1 MRTRKLERWLPTAVL
16 CVGLFFM
23 AAAVA
28 LGQGSPSSGGEV
40 ASPPFQQD
48 RNPAGHA
55 HWRGGEGERFRA
67 LLARMEPES
76 RCKERFAREAGF
88 LAYIGARLELT
99 APQQPLWDAYHK
111 AMMDAAGKQRQT
123 CLENVI
129 HPGSPLTALERRD
142 RLQKILQARLDGLQ
156 STRPALDALYQALSQ
171 EQRQVVDSPFHGR
184 FRGGSEG
191 DR

>member
-1 MRTRKLERWLPTAVL
+1 MQAPRLERWLPTFGL
-16 CVGLFFM
+16 FVGLLFM

-28 LGQGSPSSGGEV
+28 LGQGSAPSAPAAAPSQEPG
-40 ASPPFQQD
+40 APDPANWHARD
-48 RNPAGHA
+48 RTH
-55 HWRGGEGERFRA
+55 ELFRPSF
-67 LLARMEPES
+67 ARMMPEAI
-76 RCKERFAREAGF
+76 CKERFAREAGF

-123 CLENVI
+123 CLENAI

-156 STRPALDALYQALSQ
+156 STRPSLEALYQSLSP
-171 EQRQVVDSPFHGR
+171 EQRHVIDRPTMGWSRSGR
-184 FRGGSEG
+184 
-191 DR
+191 